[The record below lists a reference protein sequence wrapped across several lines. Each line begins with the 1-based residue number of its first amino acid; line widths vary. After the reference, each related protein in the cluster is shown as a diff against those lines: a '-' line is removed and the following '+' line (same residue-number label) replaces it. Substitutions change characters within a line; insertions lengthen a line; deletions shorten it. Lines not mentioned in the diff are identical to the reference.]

1 MRKVTTKADVF
12 SFGIITMELMT
23 KQRPT
28 SVIDEESQGMTLRQ
42 LVEKSLGDGKEEG
55 IIRVVD
61 SELGY
66 SIVSKK
72 QDEAIEDLL
81 KLCLFCTSSR
91 PEDRPDMNEILTHL
105 MKLRG
110 KSISVPE
117 RNGDVE
123 V

>member
-12 SFGIITMELMT
+12 SFGIIVMELMT

-28 SVIDEESQGMTLRQ
+28 SVVDEESQGMTLRQ
-42 LVEKSLGDGKEEG
+42 LVEKSLEDGKEEG
-55 IIRVVD
+55 MIRVVD
-61 SELGY
+61 PELGY

-72 QDEAIEDLL
+72 QDEVIEDLL

-91 PEDRPDMNEILTHL
+91 PEARPDINEIVTHL

-117 RNGDVE
+117 RNGDGE

>member
-12 SFGIITMELMT
+12 SFGVIMMELMT
-23 KQRPT
+23 RQRPT
-28 SVIDEESQGMTLRQ
+28 SLNDEKSQGMTLRQ
-42 LVEKSLGDGKEEG
+42 LVEKSIGDGTEG
-55 IIRVVD
+55 MIRVLD
-61 SELGY
+61 SELGDA
-66 SIVSKK
+66 IVTRK
-72 QDEAIEDLL
+72 QEEAIEDLL

-110 KSISVPE
+110 KVNSFQE
-117 RNGDVE
+117 DRNEDRE

>member
-1 MRKVTTKADVF
+1 MRKVTTKVDVF
-12 SFGIITMELMT
+12 SFGIIMMELMT

-28 SVIDEESQGMTLRQ
+28 SVIDEESKGMSLRE
-42 LVEKSLGDGKEEG
+42 LVENSIGDETEEG
-55 IIRVVD
+55 MIRVLD
-61 SELGY
+61 PELRS
-66 SIVSKK
+66 SIVS
-72 QDEAIEDLL
+72 QEQEEAIEDLL

-110 KSISVPE
+110 KMTSVID
-117 RNGDVE
+117 RNDDRE